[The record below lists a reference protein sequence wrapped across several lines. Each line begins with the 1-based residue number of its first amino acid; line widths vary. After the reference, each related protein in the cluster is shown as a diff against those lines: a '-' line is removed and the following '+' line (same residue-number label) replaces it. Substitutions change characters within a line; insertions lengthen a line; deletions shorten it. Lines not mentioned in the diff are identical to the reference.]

1 MRQLIRFLTY
11 FIKMKLK
18 ELKYSLFLLEKI
30 KENVLKN
37 EILSLYLLDEFE
49 KTKQILEGKIND
61 ELDKVSE

>member
-1 MRQLIRFLTY
+1 
-11 FIKMKLK
+11 MKLK

-49 KTKQILEGKIND
+49 KTKQILEEKIND
-61 ELDKVSE
+61 ELDKTL